1 MTAISRNRVNI
12 YITSADTAIS
22 SLTATDI
29 WKGDIKSY
37 SKSGGETDVE
47 SEAVFGGFVDIEN
60 PTTQVE
66 LSFEIIPQ
74 LESGVVSRWDKLAY
88 SEDVTNA
95 GVYTMASETSKLPGD
110 KMVVLEALKG
120 TETYKTIAFN
130 NCKVTVL
137 DMEHNADENRT
148 YNMTMKF
155 SPTNPDGVSNF
166 MSAAKKLSEMP
177 AWTALDNNTP

>member
-12 YITSADTAIS
+12 YITAADTAIS

-47 SEAVFGGFVDIEN
+47 SDPVFGGFVDKEK

-74 LESGVVSRWDKLAY
+74 LDGGISDRWDKLAY
-88 SEDVTNA
+88 AEDTKVA
-95 GVYTMASETSKLPGD
+95 GIYTMASETSTQPGD
-110 KMVVLEALKG
+110 KMVVLEAIKG
-120 TETYKTIAFN
+120 TATSKIVAFN
-130 NCKVTVL
+130 NCKVTIL
-137 DMEHNADENRT
+137 DLEHNADDNRT

-155 SPTNPDGVSNF
+155 SPTTPDGVSNF
-166 MSAAKKLSEMP
+166 MTAAKKLNQMP
-177 AWTALDNNTP
+177 LWTGLDNA